1 MEVSWGPLIESRK
14 ILSLNFPKHEE
25 WCKIWRGSELSF
37 QNWHGKFDKF
47 WPEHLKVS
55 KIFTL
60 ICSFWAKYILF
71 EVKKYRGVIFMTLK
85 SDTKFGKESTCGLK
99 IDIRSLTTFD
109 LSTRKSQKCSL
120 RCAPFEQ
127 VIFSELEK
135 YRRAIFHGTE
145 DWCKI
150 WRKTELQFGK
160 WHEEFDKFSPEHLKV
175 SKLGLWWH
183 PFVQSIKCVSLK
195 FTEEFCVSWKWRMMQ
210 SLKRNW
216 LIISKLK
223 GIEEC
228 WP

>member
-1 MEVSWGPLIESRK
+1 MLLLSKVYIVWGKKVQRSYI
-14 ILSLNFPKHEE
+14 HDTEE
-25 WCKIWRGSELSF
+25 WYKIWKGINLWFE
-37 QNWHGKFDKF
+37 NWH
-47 WPEHLKVS
+47 
-55 KIFTL
+55 
-60 ICSFWAKYILF
+60 
-71 EVKKYRGVIFMTLK
+71 
-85 SDTKFGKESTCGLK
+85 KEFNN
-99 IDIRSLTTFD
+99 FD